1 MDRGLQGKNTMKTQA
16 SRAAPDNHIAMR
28 DRDAFCFVGALLS
41 TKEKNRGDPERNRDD
56 RLGEVTL
63 VPVLVQREFCS
74 CLIAVDQAGIGPK

>member
-1 MDRGLQGKNTMKTQA
+1 MDRGLQGKDTMKTQA
-16 SRAAPDNHIAMR
+16 SRAAMR